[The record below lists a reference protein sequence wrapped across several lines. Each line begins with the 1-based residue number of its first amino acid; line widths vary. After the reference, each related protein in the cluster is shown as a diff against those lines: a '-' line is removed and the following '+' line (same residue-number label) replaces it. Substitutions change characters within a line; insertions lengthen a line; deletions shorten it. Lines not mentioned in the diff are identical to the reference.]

1 MSVPTHSGSALGL
14 SQPLNGFLAGTSS
27 TGLFHPATV
36 RRLSPS
42 EVSPRKNRAPLSR
55 PPAPLRLSTN
65 LRDVSLACLHSAF
78 TDSHARKRSCLDPH
92 RSYDSLSASL
102 GHRPVS
108 RSSLS
113 PRATEPSVP
122 SASPASKPY
131 SSHESVHANPSCPV
145 LTADP
150 LLTFCPSRVF
160 PSRPWA
166 PQTRP
171 DTRPELAP
179 WPEDQDPRHQR
190 TSSPQRRVRPP
201 RLAAS
206 SASSAVPS
214 FLQLDRTASRRHD
227 LPSQPWGTRR
237 SGPTPALRASQWKR
251 SRRFSAENVPSHGV
265 SCLLADL
272 VTSRTS
278 TTRAY

>member
-102 GHRPVS
+102 GHRPGS

-113 PRATEPSVP
+113 QRAVKPSVP
-122 SASPASKPY
+122 PASPASKPY
-131 SSHESVHANPSCPV
+131 SSHESVRIHPSCPERMADTLLV
-145 LTADP
+145 L
-150 LLTFCPSRVF
+150 CPSRAF

-166 PQTRP
+166 PRTRP
-171 DTRPELAP
+171 STKLEHDP
-179 WPEDQDPRHQR
+179 WPEDQSPR
-190 TSSPQRRVRPP
+190 RRGP
-201 RLAAS
+201 LALHA
-206 SASSAVPS
+206 
-214 FLQLDRTASRRHD
+214 
-227 LPSQPWGTRR
+227 G
-237 SGPTPALRASQWKR
+237 
-251 SRRFSAENVPSHGV
+251 
-265 SCLLADL
+265 
-272 VTSRTS
+272 
-278 TTRAY
+278 